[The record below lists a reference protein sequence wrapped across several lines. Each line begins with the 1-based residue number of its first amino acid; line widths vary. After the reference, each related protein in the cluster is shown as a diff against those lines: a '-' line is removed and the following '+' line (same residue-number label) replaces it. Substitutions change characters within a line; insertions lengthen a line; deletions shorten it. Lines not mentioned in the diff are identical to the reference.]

1 MARTTKNTPK
11 APAPKAAEKPAKTE
25 KKAEKVVVKC
35 KGFKAGSAKALD
47 PVAERAMKMNPHMKE
62 MWITPQGFV
71 HNANAPQYLLEGAK
85 FYVNK
90 YYKQ

>member
-1 MARTTKNTPK
+1 MKRTTNNAPK
-11 APAPKAAEKPAKTE
+11 APAQKAAEKPVKTE

-35 KGFKAGSAKALD
+35 KGFTAGSAKALD
-47 PVAERAMKMNPHMKE
+47 PLVENAMKMNPHMKQ

-71 HNANAPQYLLEGAK
+71 HNANAPRYLLEGAK

-90 YYKQ
+90 YYNK

>member
-1 MARTTKNTPK
+1 MARTTKNTQK
-11 APAPKAAEKPAKTE
+11 ATAQKAAEKPIKPE

-35 KGFKAGSAKALD
+35 KGFKAGSAKALS
-47 PVAERAMKMNPHMKE
+47 PMVENAMKLNPHMKE